1 MDSSFELLCPV
12 CNKIFKNPV
21 LLNCSHNICKSCWE
35 KFCKENKS
43 WECPVCR
50 RSSSMNPPFN
60 LALNRLCEV
69 SFHTGESESFTSA
82 GSEVFCSLHREKLK
96 LFCLTDKQP
105 ICVLC
110 RDSNKHKSHDCVP
123 IDEAVPDL
131 KNELQTV
138 LKPFNAKLE
147 VFKKVKQT
155 LDQTAEHINN
165 QVKHTEQKIN
175 QDFEEIYHFL
185 QNEKAARIAALRR
198 EEEQKSKM
206 MKEKIEEMSTNIS
219 SLSDTIRA
227 IEKELK
233 AEDIPFLQNFK
244 ATKKRSQC
252 SLPDPQLVSGS
263 LIDVA
268 EHLGNLQFRVWEKMR
283 GIVKYTPV
291 ILDPNTA
298 HPSLYLSEDLTSV
311 RRPGTWQLL
320 PDNPERFMKYPDVL
334 GIEGFSSGN
343 HSWQVEV
350 GAHPQ
355 WFLGVATENK
365 DRNGTLGVSPK
376 DGIWC
381 IILDCGKYRAGGGM
395 GITLKRRPQE
405 IRVAL
410 DYERGEVSFH
420 DPKDMTLIYTHK
432 DRFTEKLFPYLNI
445 VIPYLFSFSVVDV
458 FLLPNTLAFKIDH
471 VLYFMML

>member
-1 MDSSFELLCPV
+1 ISSFPVEELLCPV

-69 SFHTGESESFTSA
+69 SASEIQESQGASA

-445 VIPYLFSFSVVDV
+445 GRASLSVQTQLMESCPKSNAV
-458 FLLPNTLAFKIDH
+458 F
-471 VLYFMML
+471 